1 MIFLLIS
8 NNINKINNIILLKIP
23 KIYIKKNIINKLKIL
38 QKILQKNNFFK
49 FKKWIRCCCS
59 NKIKYIIDQSNYF
72 YNKKKI
78 KKDFF
83 KYGLYVIKYS
93 LLNHL
98 NHIKSFNL
106 ENKFIIKFSNFLSF
120 SKINKIYNIFN
131 KYYFL
136 LKKNINLKIF
146 YLSLSLKISNIFK
159 K

>member
-1 MIFLLIS
+1 M
-8 NNINKINNIILLKIP
+8 
-23 KIYIKKNIINKLKIL
+23 
-38 QKILQKNNFFK
+38 QKNNFFK
-49 FKKWIRCCCS
+49 FKKWIRCCCF
-59 NKIKYIIDQSNYF
+59 NKVKHIIDQSNYF

-83 KYGLYVIKYS
+83 KYGLYIIKYS
-93 LLNHL
+93 LLNYL
-98 NHIKSFNL
+98 NYIKSFNL
-106 ENKFIIKFSNFLSF
+106 EKKFIVKFSNFLSF